1 MADNESLPMQAI
13 RLAQNVATGRH
24 VLSRLVPPLLL
35 VLDAVLCLVI
45 IKKVPCRPSID
56 VSIAS
61 HLIYANASIPDT
73 EIDWKAY
80 MEQIQLFQDG
90 EREYTKIEGGTGP
103 LVYPAAHVW
112 VYNILYHLTGHGK
125 DILLA
130 QKLFAGLYLL
140 TLGVVMAC
148 YRKAKVCNHA
158 AGISVA
164 RASQS

>member
-1 MADNESLPMQAI
+1 M
-13 RLAQNVATGRH
+13 
-24 VLSRLVPPLLL
+24 LSRLIPPLLL
-35 VLDAVLCLVI
+35 VLDAALCLVI
-45 IKKVPCRPSID
+45 IKKVPCRSAICTFIILPLKYADTSIT
-56 VSIAS
+56 
-61 HLIYANASIPDT
+61 DT

-112 VYNILYHLTGHGK
+112 IYNVLYHITDHGK

-140 TLGVVMAC
+140 TLGVVMTC
-148 YRKAKVCNHA
+148 YRKAKVCSRGDESWSA
-158 AGISVA
+158 CFTS
-164 RASQS
+164 